1 MIEIKIKRKI
11 KNGKAIRILECK
23 DKQHLFLYVRS
34 YYIKS
39 GIWIVQENP
48 HIVGLFKKRYRTI
61 LREK

>member
-23 DKQHLFLYVRS
+23 DFQHLLTYMRS
-34 YYIKS
+34 YYGKR
-39 GIWIVQENP
+39 GGWIVQENP